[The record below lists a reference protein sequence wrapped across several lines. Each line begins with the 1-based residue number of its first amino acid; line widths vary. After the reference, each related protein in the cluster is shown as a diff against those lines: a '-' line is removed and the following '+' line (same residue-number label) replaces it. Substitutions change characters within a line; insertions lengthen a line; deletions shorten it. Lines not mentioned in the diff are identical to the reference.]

1 MIRTKKLENN
11 KRWLDPLVS
20 DGIQNWLEVGA
31 LIKKKHLNVAVRI
44 VWFQQQHDHARLNES
59 ILLLSKESYIFSIV
73 DATRLHVGMIIT
85 RDMDMMAK

>member
-1 MIRTKKLENN
+1 M
-11 KRWLDPLVS
+11 S

-31 LIKKKHLNVAVRI
+31 LIEKKHLNVAVRI
-44 VWFQQQHDHARLNES
+44 VWFQQQHDHARQNES